1 MTSPVMLEHH
11 KGETVN
17 DSTARGEDTGPEPAA
32 ARAKYYKKDFWGQE
46 NLKYAAPHFRMC
58 KLARIISRLAGD
70 RECDLLD
77 VGCGP
82 GTMQRV
88 LPPNVHY
95 HGIDISI
102 PEPAENLLEMDIL
115 EAPIGF
121 RDLKFD
127 FVVAQGMFEYVGE
140 FQSQKFAEIAGILKE
155 HGRFFLTY
163 QNFQHRQREIYWPYS
178 NVRRPAEFRA
188 DLGRFFRI
196 ERSFPMSHNWNH
208 SQPRRTL
215 MRVSQAHLD
224 INLPF
229 LSPHLAVDYLYICSP
244 LRCDAD

>member
-1 MTSPVMLEHH
+1 M
-11 KGETVN
+11 N
-17 DSTARGEDTGPEPAA
+17 DSTAQGGGPSKESATSES
-32 ARAKYYKKDFWGQE
+32 KYYKKDFWHEE
-46 NLKYAAPHFRMC
+46 NLKYAAPHFRMR
-58 KLARIISRLAGD
+58 KLARIVSRLAAD

-88 LPPNVHY
+88 LPSNLHY

-115 EAPIGF
+115 EASIDF
-121 RDLKFD
+121 RGMQFD

-155 HGRFFLTY
+155 NGRFVLTY
-163 QNFQHRQREIYWPYS
+163 QNFDHRQREIYWPYS
-178 NVRRPAEFRA
+178 NVQQPAEFRT

-196 ERSFPMSHNWNH
+196 ERSFPMSHNWSH
-208 SQPRRTL
+208 SQPRRKL
-215 MRVSQAHLD
+215 MKVSQAHLD

-229 LSPHLAVDYLYICSP
+229 ISPLLAVDYLYVCSP
-244 LRCDAD
+244 LRSGAR